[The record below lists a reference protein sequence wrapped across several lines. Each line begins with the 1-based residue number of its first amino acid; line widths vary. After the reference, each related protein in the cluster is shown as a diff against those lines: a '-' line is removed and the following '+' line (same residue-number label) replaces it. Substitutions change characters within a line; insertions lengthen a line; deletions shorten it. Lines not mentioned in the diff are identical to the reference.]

1 MATKKLYNKPTNLKT
16 TDEITNATLNA
27 INSNFKSVDD
37 LVTTLKGYGLKEND
51 INNYLNSIKSLN
63 TTNDALIDNLNAS
76 SNNIQANLDT
86 AANNLTNQL
95 VMNDILTN
103 QINNA
108 TQEYNDI
115 KQENINKMRAVD
127 NNTYYAQMYQSY
139 IDLIKIVIIILIP
152 LLIIIILANKSILP
166 KSIAQILGGIILIV
180 GGAYVIYKLYDLN
193 NRNNMDF
200 TQYNIGDMDFDK
212 IDKNSANKSD
222 GTPNDPSNSSNSS
235 PCVKNI
241 EKNLAMCVGQ
251 DCCAGTGLMYDENKG
266 GCVIGN
272 SEKSTNTGNSTGY
285 TNKSSNFLNSLS
297 GINGNLNNIIK

>member
-1 MATKKLYNKPTNLKT
+1 MSNNLEYNLSSNLET
-16 TDEITNATLNA
+16 TDKITGATLTA
-27 INSNFKSVDD
+27 LNSNFKSVED
-37 LVTTLKGYGLKEND
+37 LVTALKGYGLKDND

-76 SNNIQANLDT
+76 SKNIQANLDT

-95 VMNDILTN
+95 VMNDVLTN

-166 KSIAQILGGIILIV
+166 KSIAQILGGIIIIV

-212 IDKNSANKSD
+212 IDKNSANKSN
-222 GTPNDPSNSSNSS
+222 GTPNDPSNSS